1 MLTPTQPR
9 QTPLGKKFTVPKN
22 LTAKHNIPPTRR
34 RPRIF
39 VKKKNSDRL
48 MDVRQNASNF

>member
-22 LTAKHNIPPTRR
+22 LTAKQHQHEAPENIC
-34 RPRIF
+34 I
-39 VKKKNSDRL
+39 K
-48 MDVRQNASNF
+48 Q